1 MFKARIIWIIVGGLL
16 LAVALIV
23 ILQMLDVLSRL
34 EGGNTQNPPPVIA
47 ETADPLGLAPTL
59 FQDISEYEQNGVKK
73 LRLSGTAQ
81 PNTVVIISNRGLRER
96 QIKSD
101 ANGNWMVTLDA
112 VDEQPMVLEAVLYTD
127 SDVTVRGDETIYR
140 IVLPERPQ
148 ENDEAEDTD
157 EMEEDVKT
165 VIEPKNQPT
174 LIMVSVPGGPT
185 RIVTSPFGGS
195 PTEGPL
201 TMGPIDY
208 DDAGGVIFSGTTSEA
223 GRVRLYAGEAA
234 IGETRVGAGGRWNF
248 IAGRMLPMG
257 EYDVRAE
264 LIRPDAERVQV
275 TVPFERLPPVEMD
288 QANIPRVRFEP
299 FRWQIRRALLG
310 GGAQNTVIFA
320 PREAEAILPPEE

>member
-16 LAVALIV
+16 LAVALVV

-34 EGGNTQNPPPVIA
+34 DGADAQNPPPVIA

-59 FQDISEYEQNGVKK
+59 FEDISEYEQNGVKK

-81 PNTVVIISNRGLRER
+81 PNTVVIISNRGQRER

-101 ANGNWMVTLDA
+101 ENGNWMVTMDA

-127 SDVTVRGDETIYR
+127 SNVTIRGDETIYR
-140 IVLPERPQ
+140 IVMPRAPQ
-148 ENDEAEDTD
+148 ENVETSETEEAQNGDEPPKED
-157 EMEEDVKT
+157 KSR
-165 VIEPKNQPT
+165 PT

-275 TVPFERLPPVEMD
+275 TVPFERLPPIEMD

>member
-1 MFKARIIWIIVGGLL
+1 
-16 LAVALIV
+16 
-23 ILQMLDVLSRL
+23 
-34 EGGNTQNPPPVIA
+34 
-47 ETADPLGLAPTL
+47 
-59 FQDISEYEQNGVKK
+59 
-73 LRLSGTAQ
+73 
-81 PNTVVIISNRGLRER
+81 
-96 QIKSD
+96 
-101 ANGNWMVTLDA
+101 
-112 VDEQPMVLEAVLYTD
+112 
-127 SDVTVRGDETIYR
+127 
-140 IVLPERPQ
+140 
-148 ENDEAEDTD
+148 
-157 EMEEDVKT
+157 
-165 VIEPKNQPT
+165 
-174 LIMVSVPGGPT
+174 
-185 RIVTSPFGGS
+185 
-195 PTEGPL
+195 
-201 TMGPIDY
+201 MGPIDY

-320 PREAEAILPPEE
+320 PREAAALLPPEE

>member
-1 MFKARIIWIIVGGLL
+1 MFKARIIWIMIGGLL
-16 LAVALIV
+16 LAVALVV

-34 EGGNTQNPPPVIA
+34 DGREAQNPPPVIA

-59 FQDISEYEQNGVKK
+59 FQEISEYEQNGVKK

-81 PNTVVIISNRGLRER
+81 PDTVVIISNRGQRER

-101 ANGNWMVTLDA
+101 ADGNWMVTIDA

-127 SDVTVRGDETIYR
+127 SDVTIRGDETIYR
-140 IVLPERPQ
+140 IVLPKRPQ
-148 ENDEAEDTD
+148 ENVEPDEIGDIDETQNAVPDTD
-157 EMEEDVKT
+157 E
-165 VIEPKNQPT
+165 QPT

-257 EYDVRAE
+257 EYNVRAE

-275 TVPFERLPPVEMD
+275 TVPFERLPPVEME
-288 QANIPRVRFEP
+288 QANIPMVRFEP

-320 PREAEAILPPEE
+320 PREADPIIPPAQ